1 MSNNNSNSK
10 KTFFCVY
17 GIIVLLLMG
26 AHAVELGQ
34 TKTKALKDTDFERDL
49 LEQFE
54 RDFAV
59 ARDQLADEQYQ
70 KRGSEITPWI
80 KDAALPSPDNAALLY
95 YQAFLLLPKQDLA
108 TSMLIDNI
116 LKDAEPDKR
125 IRVYLGHCRK
135 MIRLAEFATQM
146 PQCTWGIGHGFS
158 AGDLSYEVRR
168 LTFIL
173 AVDAR
178 TLAADGHYR
187 AALGRCL
194 MIRRLARHLGD
205 DNILLYSISMSY
217 NSMAHRTIQYVLG
230 VMPQS
235 ADLLMWL
242 RGQLV
247 AVQGAPSSLA
257 KTLQMDFESI
267 LHGMRT
273 NTELL
278 GEIRS
283 LLVEKA
289 ESEQAKEKTLN
300 LTDEELLF
308 LAREPYA
315 RFLDSV
321 LCVIDGDMPY
331 EQKYTEIQRLT
342 NKLKEEYGSD
352 PAAGHVIL
360 WSGAHAGQ
368 IAGWYG
374 IQVRETACFN
384 ALKAAIKIYLIKA
397 KTGKLPDKLPDH
409 LPKDPFAG
417 RDFVYEITNEGFAL
431 RCQGEDF
438 QGRGKQVLEFKIKK

>member
-1 MSNNNSNSK
+1 
-10 KTFFCVY
+10 
-17 GIIVLLLMG
+17 
-26 AHAVELGQ
+26 
-34 TKTKALKDTDFERDL
+34 
-49 LEQFE
+49 
-54 RDFAV
+54 
-59 ARDQLADEQYQ
+59 
-70 KRGSEITPWI
+70 
-80 KDAALPSPDNAALLY
+80 
-95 YQAFLLLPKQDLA
+95 
-108 TSMLIDNI
+108 
-116 LKDAEPDKR
+116 
-125 IRVYLGHCRK
+125 
-135 MIRLAEFATQM
+135 
-146 PQCTWGIGHGFS
+146 
-158 AGDLSYEVRR
+158 
-168 LTFIL
+168 
-173 AVDAR
+173 
-178 TLAADGHYR
+178 
-187 AALGRCL
+187 
-194 MIRRLARHLGD
+194 
-205 DNILLYSISMSY
+205 
-217 NSMAHRTIQYVLG
+217 
-230 VMPQS
+230 
-235 ADLLMWL
+235 
-242 RGQLV
+242 
-247 AVQGAPSSLA
+247 
-257 KTLQMDFESI
+257 
-267 LHGMRT
+267 MRT
-273 NTELL
+273 NTEIL

-289 ESEQAKEKTLN
+289 ESEQAKEKALN

-331 EQKYTEIQRLT
+331 EQNYTEIQRLT

-397 KTGKLPDKLPDH
+397 KTGKLPEKLPDH
-409 LPKDPFAG
+409 LPKDPFTG